1 MSIYEP
7 SPSPWTGRVLSVFRI
22 VAALIFISAGT
33 MKMFG
38 VPAPPPGTPEMPP
51 FDPLT
56 QVGIGGILEV
66 FGGLAVAVGLFTR
79 PVSFVLSGM
88 MAVAYFQFHA
98 PMAFFPTTNGG
109 IPAILYCF
117 LFLYLTFAGGG
128 PWSVDAMI
136 ARSRRKRAAVT

>member
-22 VAALIFISAGT
+22 VAALIFVSSGT

-38 VPAPPPGTPEMPP
+38 VPAGPPDMPA

-56 QVGIGGILEV
+56 QMGIGGILEV

-98 PMAFFPTTNGG
+98 PQAFFPTSNGG

-117 LFLYLTFAGGG
+117 LFLYLTFAGAG

-136 ARSRRKRAAVT
+136 ARSRRGRTQPA

>member
-7 SPSPWTGRVLSVFRI
+7 SPSPWTGRVLSIVRI
-22 VAALIFISAGT
+22 VAALIFVSAGT
-33 MKMFG
+33 MKVFG
-38 VPAPPPGTPEMPP
+38 YPEGPAEVPP

-56 QVGIGGILEV
+56 QVGIGGLLEV
-66 FGGLAVAVGLFTR
+66 VGGLAVALGLFTR

-98 PMAFFPTTNGG
+98 PQGVFPTLNGG

-117 LFLYLTFAGGG
+117 LFLYLTFAGAG
-128 PWSVDAMI
+128 PWSVDAWI
-136 ARSRRKRAAVT
+136 VRSRRA